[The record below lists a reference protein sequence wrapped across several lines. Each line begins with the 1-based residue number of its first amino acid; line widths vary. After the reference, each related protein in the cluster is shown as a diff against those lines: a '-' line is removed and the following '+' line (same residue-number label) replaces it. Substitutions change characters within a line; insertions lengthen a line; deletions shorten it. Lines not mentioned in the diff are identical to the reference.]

1 MDHDLKNEAKD
12 LLQTL
17 DNTLKENG
25 MVRCEGALSLTAPA
39 VKQKIKRS
47 QYAWEKALSLEI
59 LTDPEQL
66 CNDSAL
72 PPQVEHCVSVP
83 DASGR
88 VGHVLPNPPRLTYT
102 DLVAGGVTLP
112 ACLPRA
118 SGHEVTLPQHDAYQF
133 DPTQDVIIFLSPSDP
148 ENNLR

>member
-1 MDHDLKNEAKD
+1 
-12 LLQTL
+12 
-17 DNTLKENG
+17 

-39 VKQKIKRS
+39 VKQSIKRS

-83 DASGR
+83 DVSGW
-88 VGHVLPNPPRLTYT
+88 VAQVLPNPPRLMYT
-102 DLVAGGVTLP
+102 ELAAGRVL
-112 ACLPRA
+112 
-118 SGHEVTLPQHDAYQF
+118 
-133 DPTQDVIIFLSPSDP
+133 
-148 ENNLR
+148 